1 MIPEQRELSAM
12 FFLLF
17 VACAVLVASILSYRV
32 DARYAAERKRK
43 FEEDMQRWDAE
54 NRARREQRM
63 QEERIERQRM
73 AEEARDLS
81 ERNRVALAHMIQKP
95 EVPS

>member
-1 MIPEQRELSAM
+1 
-12 FFLLF
+12 
-17 VACAVLVASILSYRV
+17 
-32 DARYAAERKRK
+32 
-43 FEEDMQRWDAE
+43 
-54 NRARREQRM
+54 M

-95 EVPS
+95 GDGQ